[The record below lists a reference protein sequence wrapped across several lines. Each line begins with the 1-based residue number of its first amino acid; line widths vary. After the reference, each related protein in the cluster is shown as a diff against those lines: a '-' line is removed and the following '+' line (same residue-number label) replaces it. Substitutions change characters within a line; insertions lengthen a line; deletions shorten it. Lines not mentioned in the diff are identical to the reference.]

1 MYVVLL
7 LSVTVDSIGATT
19 KTRTKKKMLVMMITP
34 TVMSTITADD
44 NEDND
49 IEVDGANDDD
59 YVRIV

>member
-19 KTRTKKKMLVMMITP
+19 KTRTKKKMLVMMFTP